1 MLPTAE
7 QLQIREAA
15 RQFAQER
22 LKPFAA
28 EWDKQHR
35 FPREAI
41 DEMAQLGFFGMLVP
55 EQWGGCD
62 TGYQAYAMAL
72 EEIAAGD
79 GACST
84 IMSVH
89 NSVGCV
95 PILTYGT
102 EQQSVTC

>member
-1 MLPTAE
+1 MLPTSE

-15 RQFAQER
+15 QQFAQER

-55 EQWGGCD
+55 
-62 TGYQAYAMAL
+62 
-72 EEIAAGD
+72 
-79 GACST
+79 
-84 IMSVH
+84 
-89 NSVGCV
+89 
-95 PILTYGT
+95 
-102 EQQSVTC
+102 